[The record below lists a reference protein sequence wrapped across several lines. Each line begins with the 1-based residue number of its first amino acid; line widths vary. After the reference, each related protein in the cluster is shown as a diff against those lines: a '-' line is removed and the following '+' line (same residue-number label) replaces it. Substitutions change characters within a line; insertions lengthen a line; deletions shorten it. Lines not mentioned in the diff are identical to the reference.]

1 MNLANGEKNMEDQK
15 KPPTTEQEVKN
26 DVDSIKSPYLNYDKL
41 EDYKMK
47 GYGAEGHQEPKLG
60 MGGGATDA
68 PTPSGG
74 VGRGGGA
81 ASTDL
86 SSTGAI
92 NRQGVP

>member
-1 MNLANGEKNMEDQK
+1 MEDQK
-15 KPPTTEQEVKN
+15 KPPTATEHVEKEVRN
-26 DVDSIKSPYLNYDKL
+26 EDVASIKSPYLDYDNL
-41 EDYKMK
+41 EDYKMR
-47 GYGAEGHQEPKLG
+47 GYGAKGHQEPKLG
-60 MGGGATDA
+60 MGGGGTDA

-81 ASTDL
+81 ASSDL

>member
-1 MNLANGEKNMEDQK
+1 MEDKK
-15 KPPTTEQEVKN
+15 KPPTTEQQEKEVKN
-26 DVDSIKSPYLNYDKL
+26 HDIESIKSPYLDYDNL

-47 GYGAEGHQEPKLG
+47 GYGAHGHQEPKLG

-74 VGRGGGA
+74 LGRGGGA